1 MPVPHTPALGNSCEV
16 LIIGGGPAGSTAAAL
31 LAKRGRRVVVI
42 EKDRHP
48 RFHIGESLLPLNLAL
63 FERLGVHEQIEA
75 IGMVKRGAEFVST
88 DYDRTITFNFADA
101 WNKTWT
107 SAYQVRRSEFD
118 HILLK
123 NASASGAEVYEEHRV
138 TDIQFDN
145 GGADIVVTAADGIA
159 QKWRAVYVV
168 DASGRDTFLAS
179 RMKIKRRNTKHASA
193 ALYGHFTNV
202 RRLPGEAEG
211 NISIFWFDHGWFWFI
226 PLRDGTTSVGAV
238 CWPHY
243 LKSRRSSPTAFLHET
258 IAQCLPLADRLK
270 DAQLT
275 GPATATG
282 NYSYTS
288 DRMYGPRYILI
299 GDAFAFVDPV
309 FSSGVYLAMNSAS
322 VAAEAVHLSLDNP
335 TSAPVHFA
343 AVDRRVR
350 RGLRTFQWLI
360 YRMTSPAIRH
370 LFMNPNNQWGIQSA
384 VISLLAGDVYGKR
397 EVDRRLRLFR
407 GIYYLVC
414 IRFLPQ
420 SFNQWRRRRA
430 AIAHPPDLVEARG

>member
-1 MPVPHTPALGNSCEV
+1 VPNTISSGNSCDV

-31 LAKRGRRVVVI
+31 LAERGRRVVVI

-48 RFHIGESLLPLNLAL
+48 RFHIGESLLPLNLPL
-63 FERLGVHEQIEA
+63 FERLGVHEQVRA
-75 IGMVKRGAEFVST
+75 IGMVKHSAEFIST
-88 DYDRTITFNFADA
+88 DHDRTVTFNFADA
-101 WNKTWT
+101 RNKTWT

-118 HILLK
+118 HILLG
-123 NASASGAEVYEEHRV
+123 NACARGAEVYEENRV
-138 TDIQFDN
+138 TDITFDD
-145 GGADIVVTAADGIA
+145 GGADVIVTADGGSER
-159 QKWRAVYVV
+159 KWRATYVL

-179 RMKIKRRNTKHASA
+179 RMKIKRRNSKHASA

-226 PLRDGTTSVGAV
+226 PLRDSTTSIGAV
-238 CWPHY
+238 CWPSY
-243 LKSRRSSPTAFLHET
+243 LKSRRSSPTEFLHET
-258 IAQCLPLADRLK
+258 IARCPPLADRLK

-282 NYSYTS
+282 NYSYTAG
-288 DRMYGPRYILI
+288 RMYGRRYILI

-309 FSSGVYLAMNSAS
+309 FSSGVYLAMNSAM
-322 VAAEAVHLSLDNP
+322 VAAEAVNHSLDNP
-335 TSAPVHFA
+335 ASAEAQFA

-370 LFMNPNNQWGIQSA
+370 LFMNPNDHWGVQSA
-384 VISLLAGDVYGKR
+384 VISLLAGDVYGDR
-397 EVDRRLRLFR
+397 EVDRRLRLFQVV
-407 GIYYLVC
+407 YYLVC
-414 IRFLPQ
+414 VRFLPQ
-420 SFNQWRRRRA
+420 SFDQWRRRRA
-430 AIAHPPDLVEARG
+430 AIRHPADLVEARG

>member
-1 MPVPHTPALGNSCEV
+1 

-31 LAKRGRRVVVI
+31 LAERGRWVVVI

-48 RFHIGESLLPLNLAL
+48 RFHIGESLLPLNVPL
-63 FERLGVHEQIEA
+63 FERLGVHEQVEA
-75 IGMVKRGAEFVST
+75 IGIVKRGAEFIST
-88 DYDRTITFNFADA
+88 DYDRTVTFNFANA

-123 NASASGAEVYEEHRV
+123 NASAKGAEVYEEHRV
-138 TDIQFDN
+138 TDIQFDD
-145 GGADIVVTAADGIA
+145 GGADVVVATADGTA
-159 QKWRAVYVV
+159 QNWRASYIL

-179 RMKIKRRNTKHASA
+179 RMKIKRRNSKHASA

-226 PLRDGTTSVGAV
+226 PLRDGTTSIGAV
-238 CWPHY
+238 CWPYY
-243 LKSRRSSPTAFLHET
+243 LKSRRSSITAFLHET
-258 IAQCLPLADRLK
+258 IAHCPPLADRL
-270 DAQLT
+270 DEAQLT

-288 DRMYGPRYILI
+288 NRMYGQRYILL

-309 FSSGVYLAMNSAS
+309 FSSGVYLAMYSAS
-322 VAAEAVHLSLDNP
+322 AAAEAVNLSLDNP
-335 TSAPVHFA
+335 ASARLHFA

-350 RGLRTFQWLI
+350 RGLKTFQWLI
-360 YRMTSPAIRH
+360 YRMTSPAVHH

-384 VISLLAGDVYGKR
+384 VISLLAGDVYG
-397 EVDRRLRLFR
+397 EPAVERRLRLFR
-407 GIYYLVC
+407 TFYYLVC
-414 IRFLPQ
+414 LRFLPQ
-420 SFNQWRRRRA
+420 SFNHWRRRRA
-430 AIAHPPDLVEARG
+430 AMWHPPDLVEARG

>member
-1 MPVPHTPALGNSCEV
+1 MPVACTPSLRKSCEV
-16 LIIGGGPAGSTAAAL
+16 LIIGGGPAGATAAAL
-31 LAKRGRRVVVI
+31 LAERGRQVVVI

-48 RFHIGESLLPLNLAL
+48 RFHIGESLLPLNLSL
-63 FERLGVHEQIEA
+63 FERLGVHDQIKT
-75 IGMVKRGAEFVST
+75 IGIVKHGAEFIST
-88 DYDRTITFNFADA
+88 EYNRTVTFNFADA

-123 NASASGAEVYEEHRV
+123 NASARGAEVYEEHRV
-138 TDIQFDN
+138 TDIQFDER
-145 GGADIVVTAADGIA
+145 GADIVATAADGTA
-159 QKWRAVYVV
+159 QQWRAVYVL

-179 RMKIKRRNTKHASA
+179 RMKMKRRNTKHASA

-202 RRLPGEAEG
+202 RRLPGAAEG
-211 NISIFWFDHGWFWFI
+211 NISIFWFDYGWFWFI

-238 CWPHY
+238 CWPYY

-258 IAQCLPLADRLK
+258 IARCPPLADRLQE
-270 DAQLT
+270 AQLT

-282 NYSYTS
+282 NYSYTA
-288 DRMYGPRYILI
+288 DRMYGQRYILI

-309 FSSGVYLAMNSAS
+309 FSSGVYLAMNSAL
-322 VAAEAVHLSLDNP
+322 VAADAINHGLDNP
-335 TSAPVHFA
+335 TSADRHFA

-350 RGLRTFQWLI
+350 RGLKTFQWLI
-360 YRMTSPAIRH
+360 YRMTSPAIRY

-384 VISLLAGDVYGKR
+384 VISLLAGDVYGER
-397 EVDRRLRLFR
+397 AVDRRLRLFR
-407 GIYYLVC
+407 ALYYVVC

-420 SFNQWRRRRA
+420 SFNQWRQRRT
-430 AIAHPPDLVEARG
+430 AIGHPPDLVEA